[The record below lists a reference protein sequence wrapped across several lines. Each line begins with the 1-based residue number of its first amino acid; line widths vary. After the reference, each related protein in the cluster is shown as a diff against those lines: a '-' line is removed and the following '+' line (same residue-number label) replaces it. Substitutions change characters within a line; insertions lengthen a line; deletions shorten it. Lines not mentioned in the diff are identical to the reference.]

1 MATRS
6 DNIYKILHSSPC
18 NRLSIEDIRKKLV
31 LDYGDSP
38 AKVAG
43 PTVYATVRNY
53 NNTCLANGI
62 KKVFNYSGDGSE
74 ASGYVSLAV
83 SEPIDRKD
91 NDIVKYV
98 GNSIYNTKEY
108 DVESACNKASNGQE
122 IQTLQIDDQM
132 MDLVYKAIDIAVKY
146 EDASRGIRK
155 MPITGEI
162 GEVLICKQLGLNLI
176 ADFLSAGVDA
186 IDKSGLKVQIKTRR
200 ESQDEPKGNHVRIGR
215 FSEHYF
221 DYALLGILDKQYRL
235 REVWK
240 AEYVDLKP
248 IIDNDKK
255 RNPNM
260 SSFKRVAKRIL

>member
-1 MATRS
+1 MGIVATRS
-6 DNIYKILHSSPC
+6 DNIYKILQSSPC

-83 SEPIDRKD
+83 SKPIDGKH
-91 NDIVKYV
+91 
-98 GNSIYNTKEY
+98 YNTKEY
-108 DVESACNKASNGQE
+108 DVESVCNKASNSQE

>member
-6 DNIYKILHSSPC
+6 DNIYKILQSSPC

-38 AKVAG
+38 EKVAG

-74 ASGYVSLAV
+74 DSGYVSLAV
-83 SEPIDRKD
+83 SKPIDGKH
-91 NDIVKYV
+91 Y
-98 GNSIYNTKEY
+98 STKEY
-108 DVESACNKASNGQE
+108 DVESICNKASTGQE

-200 ESQDEPKGNHVRIGR
+200 ESQEKPKGNHVRIGR

-248 IIDNDKK
+248 VIDNDKK